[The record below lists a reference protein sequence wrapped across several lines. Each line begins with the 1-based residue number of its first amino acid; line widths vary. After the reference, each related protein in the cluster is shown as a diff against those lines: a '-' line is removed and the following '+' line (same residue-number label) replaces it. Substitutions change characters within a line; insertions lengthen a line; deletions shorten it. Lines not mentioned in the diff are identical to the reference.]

1 MRSYSIMAYT
11 KNHVDESFTLANDG
25 HERNMNFIKI
35 ALNVLE
41 IESQALSNLHQH
53 IDEQFQKACE
63 MLLRCSGKVI
73 VTGIGKSGLIG
84 KKIAAT
90 LSSTGT
96 PAIFLH
102 PTEASHGDFGLI
114 QKNDVVIALSHSGNT
129 EELCKLLPAIEKRHV
144 PIISITS
151 HADST
156 LAKASYA
163 YLTYGAIQEACPL
176 GLAPTT
182 STTLSLVLGDAL
194 AVALLHA
201 KNFGEADFA
210 FNHPGGSLGQKF
222 ILSMDLA
229 HKQNQLPIV
238 YEHSTFQDCLWEVTR
253 QKLGMTCVINDN
265 QQLVG
270 IVTDGDIR
278 RCLMTKTDIYKIKT
292 RDIMNPHPKTMPED
306 GLAMDALKL
315 MKALSITS
323 LIITNTQQEPV
334 GVLHIHD
341 LLKARFPN
349 LGEQNETSS

>member
-1 MRSYSIMAYT
+1 
-11 KNHVDESFTLANDG
+11 
-25 HERNMNFIKI
+25 MNFINI
-35 ALNVLE
+35 ALKVLE

-53 IDEQFQKACE
+53 IDEQFQSACE
-63 MLLRCSGKVI
+63 ILLQCAGKVI

-102 PTEASHGDFGLI
+102 PTEASHGDFGLV
-114 QKNDVVIALSHSGNT
+114 QATDVVIALSHSGNT
-129 EELCKLLPAIEKRHV
+129 EELCKLLPAIKKRHV
-144 PIISITS
+144 PIICITS
-151 HADST
+151 HANST
-156 LAKASYA
+156 LAKASA
-163 YLTYGAIQEACPL
+163 AHLTYGEIAEACPL

-201 KNFGEADFA
+201 KKFDEANFA

-222 ILSMDLA
+222 ILSMELA
-229 HKQNQLPIV
+229 HTKNQLPIV
-238 YEHSTFQDCLWEVTR
+238 SENSSFQDCLWEVTR
-253 QKLGMTCVINDN
+253 QKLGMACVVNDQ

-270 IVTDGDIR
+270 VVTDGDIR
-278 RCLMTKTDIYKIKT
+278 RCLMTKADIYQIKT
-292 RDIMNPHPKTMPED
+292 GDIMNTNPKTMAED
-306 GLAMDALKL
+306 SLAMDALKV
-315 MKALSITS
+315 MNTLSITS
-323 LIITNTQQEPV
+323 LIITNAQQVPV

-349 LGEQNETSS
+349 LGEHNESSS

>member
-1 MRSYSIMAYT
+1 
-11 KNHVDESFTLANDG
+11 
-25 HERNMNFIKI
+25 MNFINI
-35 ALNVLE
+35 ALKVLE

-53 IDEQFQKACE
+53 IDEQFQSACE
-63 MLLRCSGKVI
+63 ILLQCAGKVI

-102 PTEASHGDFGLI
+102 PTEASHGDFGLV
-114 QKNDVVIALSHSGNT
+114 QATDVVIALSHSGNT
-129 EELCKLLPAIEKRHV
+129 EELCKLLPAIKKRHV
-144 PIISITS
+144 PIICITS
-151 HADST
+151 HSNST
-156 LAKASYA
+156 LAKASAA
-163 YLTYGAIQEACPL
+163 YLTYGEIAEACPL

-201 KNFGEADFA
+201 KKFDEANFA

-222 ILSMDLA
+222 ILSMELA
-229 HKQNQLPIV
+229 HTKNQLPIV
-238 YEHSTFQDCLWEVTR
+238 SEKSSFQDCLWEVTR
-253 QKLGMTCVINDN
+253 QKLGMACVVNDK

-270 IVTDGDIR
+270 VVTDGDIR
-278 RCLMTKTDIYKIKT
+278 RCLMTKADIYQIKT
-292 RDIMNPHPKTMPED
+292 GDIMNTNPKTMAED
-306 GLAMDALKL
+306 SLAMDALKV
-315 MKALSITS
+315 MNTLSITS
-323 LIITNTQQEPV
+323 LIITNAQQVPV

-349 LGEQNETSS
+349 LGEHNESSS